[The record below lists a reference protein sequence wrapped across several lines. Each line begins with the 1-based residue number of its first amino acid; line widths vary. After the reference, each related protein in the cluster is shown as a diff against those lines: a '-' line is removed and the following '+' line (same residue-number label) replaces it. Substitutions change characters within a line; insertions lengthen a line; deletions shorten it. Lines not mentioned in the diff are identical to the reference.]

1 MGYLAYNGY
10 ISDNGHIDIR
20 TAPEWDRLRTRT
32 LRERRAASAKSGSA
46 TPWTLLGPTFMR
58 TKADDLIDDHINVY
72 SLTQCLSQ
80 PDVLYAV
87 TESGHER
94 P

>member
-46 TPWTLLGPTFMR
+46 TP
-58 TKADDLIDDHINVY
+58 
-72 SLTQCLSQ
+72 
-80 PDVLYAV
+80 
-87 TESGHER
+87 
-94 P
+94 